1 MNYTDFDE
9 KMILKFLERNYPVS
23 RVKTNM
29 RFKRAIIL
37 DNGNHFFLS
46 EINSRNTLKMAL
58 LETLNTVF
66 SYDVRFLKKIIDTFF
81 LTK

>member
-9 KMILKFLERNYPVS
+9 KIVLTFLERNYPVS
-23 RVKTNM
+23 RVKSNM

-37 DNGNHFFLS
+37 DNGTHFFLS

-58 LETLNTVF
+58 LVTLNTVF
-66 SYDVRFLKKIIDTFF
+66 SYDIRFLKRIVDTFF
-81 LTK
+81 LNK